1 VLEAG
6 LLALPVALAVALA
19 AAIFLLARRTR
30 EVVAVARDADH
41 GRRTIADLAA
51 RADSALGRAIAPI
64 DQVRRG
70 LVEPQAVGEDLD
82 GIDDEIRELAEEAQQ
97 ATVPA
102 ALVASL
108 AVIQEE
114 LARADRALAMAEHG
128 RSILTSARVRGREL
142 EAGTSVK
149 RGYLNLLH
157 AREAIADAA
166 ARAAAWRSPEESR
179 RR

>member
-1 VLEAG
+1 MLEAG

-19 AAIFLLARRTR
+19 AAIFLVARRAR
-30 EVVAVARDADH
+30 DVVAVARDADQ
-41 GRRTIADLAA
+41 GRRTIADLSA
-51 RADSALGRAIAPI
+51 RADAVLARAIGPI

-70 LVEPQAVGEDLD
+70 LVEPQAIADDLG
-82 GIDDEIRELAEEAQQ
+82 GIDEELRGLAAEARE

-102 ALVASL
+102 GLMPFLL
-108 AVIQEE
+108 AIRDE
-114 LARADRALAMAEHG
+114 LARSERALAMAEHG